1 MIDEVRMLEVS
12 KCVSGLSG
20 SESESESGC
29 GCDGG

>member
-12 KCVSGLSG
+12 KCVSGLSE